1 MFIIVVLRQRATITK
16 EFCCLFL
23 YHLGIALMIWLFVG
37 FVIGLKAIL
46 LDGVATRE
54 FYEQNI
60 EDDYEKRYIRSKGAL
75 LVTYTLGGLISV
87 VGDIYSMFRKD

>member
-1 MFIIVVLRQRATITK
+1 MFIIAVIRQRDTITK
-16 EFCCLFL
+16 ELCCLFL

-37 FVIGLKAIL
+37 FVIGLKSIL
-46 LDGVATRE
+46 FDGVATRE

-60 EDDYEKRYIRSKGAL
+60 GDDYENRYIRSKGAL